1 MKIRSLILSIATTLT
16 TMAAV
21 AQTNGFS
28 YQAVV
33 RNSKGEL
40 VSNKN
45 VGLRITLTDKDGK
58 QNFYQEANKTNPNEY
73 QNFGLIRFSLVREK
87 SM

>member
-1 MKIRSLILSIATTLT
+1 MKLRNLLLSAMLAATAATA
-16 TMAAV
+16 MA
-21 AQTNGFS
+21 QSGFS

-45 VGLRITLTDKDGK
+45 VGLRITLTDQEGK

-73 QNFGLIRFSLVREK
+73 QNFGLIRFSFVREK